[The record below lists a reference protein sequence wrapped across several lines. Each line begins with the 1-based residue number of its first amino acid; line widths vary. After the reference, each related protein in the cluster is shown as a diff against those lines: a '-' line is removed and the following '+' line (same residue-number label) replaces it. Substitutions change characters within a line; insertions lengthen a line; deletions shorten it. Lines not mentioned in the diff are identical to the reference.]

1 MPEEY
6 IDRALIR
13 AGRVDQIIHI
23 SHPTFEER
31 IDLFKMYLGNLL
43 NDSIDLTKISKLS
56 YGLTGS
62 DVKKIVNS
70 IKINKVYEKTSVF
83 TCKVKPNDFNMELSV
98 QTQDID
104 KEINKHI
111 LGLERERK
119 INLTNKMLIAYH
131 ESGHAIMSFIL
142 KGSILPTKI
151 CISITS
157 KTLGYTMYTQDDD
170 DLLLNTSVNNLIRQ
184 LLILYAGRCA
194 EKIFMGEVTTG
205 AEDDYMKARK
215 ILKRLVLHGMLYPEF
230 NFVEK
235 TNEQV
240 KVPDHIEKIL
250 NKINKY
256 LIEKVNHYLIEQ
268 EDIMKKTAKAIN
280 EFGSITGD
288 DITKI
293 FEDSGK
299 KEIIQSIDIQ
309 DIYENIMNIQ
319 E

>member
-1 MPEEY
+1 
-6 IDRALIR
+6 
-13 AGRVDQIIHI
+13 
-23 SHPTFEER
+23 
-31 IDLFKMYLGNLL
+31 
-43 NDSIDLTKISKLS
+43 
-56 YGLTGS
+56 
-62 DVKKIVNS
+62 
-70 IKINKVYEKTSVF
+70 
-83 TCKVKPNDFNMELSV
+83 MELSV

-256 LIEKVNHYLIEQ
+256 LIEKVKNYLTEQ
-268 EDIMKKTAKAIN
+268 KDIIDKTAKAIN